1 MNKFITPSLLL
12 AAITCAAP
20 VVHADSIVSMTI
32 QDVTG
37 DTVSGAFRFS
47 NINLKTYAGTNNFN
61 SNGEIITRIQN
72 GEETNGQQ
80 IPGASID
87 GTILFGQTQDVNEFT
102 RGFVFINP
110 FQPTTL
116 SPPEGSVVYNDV
128 TARFEL
134 DITSLDFAGLFDGNL
149 LFPLEPDANPAEPC
163 TASEMQT
170 GGICVSLLE
179 QISPNQYNYRL
190 RWSHLITPDG
200 DPTSPDGIEEGNFTG
215 VNARWVLEGVITTS
229 AVPVPAAIW
238 LFGSGLLGLVG
249 LARARRC

>member
-47 NINLKTYAGTNNFN
+47 NINLNTYAGTSNFN
-61 SNGEIITRIQN
+61 SNGEIIARIQN
-72 GEETNGQQ
+72 GEETNGSQL
-80 IPGASID
+80 PGASTD
-87 GTILFGQTQDVNEFT
+87 GAILFGQAQDINQFTQ
-102 RGFVFINP
+102 GFYFLGDFKP
-110 FQPTTL
+110 STL
-116 SPPEGSVVYNDV
+116 SPPEGSVEYNDV

-134 DITSLDFAGLFDGNL
+134 DITSLDFAGLYNYNF
-149 LFPLEPDANPAEPC
+149 LFPLGPDANPAEPC

-190 RWSHLITPDG
+190 RWSHIITPDG
-200 DPTSPDGIEEGNFTG
+200 DPTSPDGIEDGSFTG
-215 VNARWVLEGVITTS
+215 FNARWVLEGVITTS